1 MTMGALSLKG
11 LTSDVGRRAAFHA
24 LSRLAYGPKPGDVD
38 SVLDQGIEPWILEQV
53 HPPTSD
59 PEAEGRLRGFPS
71 IAYSTPQILA
81 LYNADNRVIGTII
94 NDFYSAKLI
103 RSVHAQNQLLEVMVD
118 FWFNHFNVN
127 INDGFVR
134 YSIMSYE
141 RDAIR
146 PHALGKFRALLGA
159 VAAHPAML
167 FYLDNYLSTVSRVQ
181 NGRLIQGLNENYG
194 RELLELHT
202 VGVDA
207 GYTQPHVFDAARCFT
222 GWGIDNQGTS
232 GQFIYRSQNHD
243 TAAKSV
249 FGLNLPAGG
258 QRDDG
263 EKLLDYLALHPAT
276 AHFVSKKLAQRFV
289 ADDPPQSLVDKMA
302 ATWVSSGGDIPEVLL
317 RMFGSTEFWAEE
329 FLEGPGK
336 PKTPIEFLVSGV
348 RAVQG
353 QVTNG
358 VAGLS
363 GYLANMGWPLYQ
375 CLPPTG
381 YSFRGSDWLNASSQ
395 LYRMNFALD
404 LSANRIGGVTVDTR
418 ALARGLTAPSAIAGA
433 LAHDVFAGTLS
444 RQTQDAAARVD
455 TRTTNPTVASRV
467 TGLLLASPEFQVR

>member
-1 MTMGALSLKG
+1 MGALSLKG

-24 LSRLAYGPKPGDVD
+24 LSRLAYGPAPGDVD
-38 SVLDQGIEPWILEQV
+38 RVLEQGIEDWIQEQV
-53 HPPTSD
+53 HPPASD
-59 PEAEGRLRGFPS
+59 PELDSRLRGFPS
-71 IAYSTPQILA
+71 IGYSTAQILA
-81 LYNADNRVIGTII
+81 LYNADNRNIGPII
-94 NDFYSAKLI
+94 NDFYSAKLV

-146 PHALGKFRALLGA
+146 PHALGKFRALIGA

-222 GWGIDNQGTS
+222 GWGIDNTGTS
-232 GQFIYRSQNHD
+232 GQFSYRSQNHD
-243 TAAKSV
+243 TGAKSV

-263 EKLLDYLALHPAT
+263 EKLLDYLAMHPST
-276 AHFVSKKLAQRFV
+276 AQFVSKKLAQRFV
-289 ADDPPQSLVDKMA
+289 ADDPPQSLVDKMTA
-302 ATWVSSGGDIPEVLL
+302 AWLSSGGDIPTVLL

-358 VAGLS
+358 VAGS
-363 GYLANMGWPLYQ
+363 TGYLANMGWPLYQ

-381 YSFRGSDWLNASSQ
+381 YSFRGADWLNASSQ

-404 LSANRIGGVTVDTR
+404 LSANRVGGVTVDTR
-418 ALARGLTAPSAIAGA
+418 ALARGLTAPAAIASAIAK
-433 LAHDVFAGTLS
+433 DVFAGTLS

-455 TRTTNPTVASRV
+455 TRVTNPSVASRV